1 MEVKMKN
8 KIVEYIW
15 LDGRKLFRSKIRVIK
30 KEDTISNWNYD
41 GSSTWQ
47 ADGNK
52 NTEIILKP
60 YFICKNPFE
69 EHCTDYFAFC
79 ETYDT
84 NDNPTL
90 SNTRKIAT
98 DIFKHKSSVADT
110 TWYGIEQEYFIFYK
124 KTNSVILDGF
134 SQLSLVRQHSLL
146 ESLKSLS
153 DSLPLDDISRNH
165 YCIMEDGQIAMT
177 HLNYCNNISGINAE
191 VALGQWEYQIGPSA
205 GINAADQLIASRFI
219 LERVA
224 NNYGCY
230 IVWDP
235 KPFEYLNGSGCHINF
250 STKEMREP
258 CTENNGIFY
267 IKEAISMLERKHQDH
282 MLVYGINN
290 NKRMTGKNETAPFNT
305 FSWGVG
311 TRNTSI
317 RIGNDVMKTGYGY
330 FEDRRPASNI
340 DPYLATS
347 IIFNTI
353 CLSNDLY

>member
-1 MEVKMKN
+1 MEVQMKN

-15 LDGRKLFRSKIRVIK
+15 LDGRKSFRSKIRVIK
-30 KEDTISNWNYD
+30 KEDIIANWNYD

-60 YFICKNPFE
+60 YFVCKNPFQ

-84 NDNPTL
+84 DDNPTL
-90 SNTRKIAT
+90 SNTRKLAN
-98 DIFKHKSSVADT
+98 DIFKHKSSVAGT

-124 KTNSVILDGF
+124 KTNSVIL
-134 SQLSLVRQHSLL
+134 
-146 ESLKSLS
+146 E
-153 DSLPLDDISRNH
+153 LDENDTSRNISRNH
-165 YCIMEDGQIAMT
+165 YCIIEDERIAMT
-177 HLNYCNNISGINAE
+177 HLNYCNNIGLDISGINAE
-191 VALGQWEYQIGPSA
+191 VAFGQWEYQIGPSA
-205 GINAADQLIASRFI
+205 GISASDQLIASRFI

-235 KPFEYLNGSGCHINF
+235 KPFEHLNGSGCHINF
-250 STKEMREP
+250 STTEMREP

-267 IKEAISMLERKHQDH
+267 IKEAISKLEKKHQEH
-282 MLVYGINN
+282 MLVYGSDNK
-290 NKRMTGKNETAPFNT
+290 KRMTGENETASFNT

-317 RIGNDVMKTGYGY
+317 RIGNDVMKKGYGY
-330 FEDRRPASNI
+330 FEDRRPASNM

-347 IIFNTI
+347 ILFHTI
-353 CLSNDLY
+353 CLSKD